1 LDQQERERI
10 QDDLRGVIEGDLL
23 FDDLSRALYSTD
35 ASFFEVK
42 PLGIVLPKHVRDVQA
57 LVRYAAEHSVPLTAR
72 GAGSGV
78 AGQALGSG
86 LIVDFSRYFRG
97 MPEIQDD
104 TVRVQPGVVL
114 ATLNEKLATV
124 GRRLAPDPVGAGQC
138 TVGGMLG
145 INASGPNLAT
155 HGYLRNYVTSM
166 NVVLDSGD
174 LVTVERSHRPGRES
188 GHLDDIVTA
197 ATDLLED
204 SAALIEAHR
213 PKIAFDRCG
222 YHLFDALKED
232 GLDVAGLLVG
242 SEGTLAMIVEATLKT
257 IALSPF
263 RSVAVLGFASLE
275 TAIEAVRICVELPLV
290 RCALFDN
297 RLLSLARS
305 SDPAVAAFVPAEPE
319 FVMVAEYEGTSRAQ
333 SVALIRDLIAQIQRR
348 HRLASFGSDAIE
360 EEELAVADR
369 LGEAVLSTPFSVRG
383 AVQPVSIIDDVA
395 VPTDQLLRYVRRLQE
410 VLQQNELIGS
420 ILIHAHTG
428 QVQAHPFADPAS
440 PADIAKLWNI
450 SEIVHQMAIDLGGTV
465 SSQRGSGLARTRWI
479 PRQYGSLSGVFREL
493 KAFFDPHGIFNP
505 GQIVGNTSVNGRWPI
520 RQMSRTAPQMAG
532 PVDTTTVVPEPDMLD
547 KPMSWRMQWKDQE
560 IHAEIRSCNGCGHCR
575 TESPG
580 MRMCPIFR
588 ALPVEAASP
597 RAKANL
603 LRHLLYQSND
613 SRSLSSEQVR
623 AVADLCVNCRMCAGE
638 CPAHVNIPKLMLE
651 AKAANVAEHGLDRA
665 NWALARTDD
674 FAAFGGAFAFVVN
687 AALGSRTVRWLM
699 ERLLGVSA
707 KRALPAFERR
717 SFLSRARR
725 RGWTKPPRS
734 QNPRVAYFVDTF
746 ANYSD
751 PLIGEAIVA
760 VLHHQGI
767 EVYVPPGQ
775 TSCGMTALAQGD
787 VDAARESAQQNVRV
801 LAEAAREGYPIL
813 CSEPTAAL
821 MLSQDYPELVDDGD
835 ARVVASKTVEFTA
848 FMWQLHRQGRM
859 RTDFASFHWKIGYHI
874 PCHMKALRSSLAGPA
889 LVSLIPAARVSTIDR
904 SCSGM
909 AGTYGLGADHYDVS
923 LRAGRPMLEALAEP
937 RFEHGCTECS
947 ACRMQMENGTR
958 KRTLHPAQY
967 LALAYGLMPEMQRKL
982 QRPVGALLL

>member
-1 LDQQERERI
+1 LDEQERERI

-23 FDDLSRALYSTD
+23 FDELSRALYSTD
-35 ASFFEVK
+35 ASFFEVR
-42 PLGIVLPKHVRDVQA
+42 PLGIVLPRHVQDVQV
-57 LVRYAAEHSVPLTAR
+57 LVRYAGEHSVPLTAR
-72 GAGSGV
+72 GAGSEV
-78 AGQALGSG
+78 AGQSLGSG
-86 LIVDFSRYFRG
+86 LIVDFCRYFRG
-97 MPEIQDD
+97 MPQIEDD

-114 ATLNEKLATV
+114 ATLNEKLAKV

-138 TVGGMLG
+138 TLGGMLG
-145 INASGPNLAT
+145 INASGPNLST
-155 HGYLRNYVTSM
+155 HGYLRQYVASM

-197 ATDLLED
+197 ATDLLAN
-204 SAALIEAHR
+204 SAPLIEAHR

-242 SEGTLAMIVEATLKT
+242 SEGTLAMTVEATLQT
-257 IALSPF
+257 IPLSPF

-275 TAIEAVRICVELPLV
+275 LAIEAVRICAELPLV
-290 RCALFDN
+290 RCALIDN

-319 FVMVAEYEGTSRAQ
+319 FVMVAEHEGTTRTHSA
-333 SVALIRDLIAQIQRR
+333 ALIRDVIARIHGR
-348 HRLASFGSDAIE
+348 HRLASFGTDAIE
-360 EEELAVADR
+360 DEELAVADR
-369 LGEAVLSTPFSVRG
+369 LRKAAVSTPFSARG

-395 VPTDQLLRYVRRLQE
+395 VPTDQLLTYVRHLQD

-428 QVQAHPFADPAS
+428 QVQAHPFADPGS
-440 PADIAKLWNI
+440 PADIAKLWDI
-450 SEIVHQMAIDLGGTV
+450 AEIVHQTAIDLGGTV

-479 PRQYGSLSGVFREL
+479 ARQYGPLCHVFREL
-493 KAFFDPHGIFNP
+493 KALFDPHDIFNP
-505 GQIVGNTSVNGRWPI
+505 GQIVGKASVNGQWPV
-520 RQMSRTAPQMAG
+520 RQMACAALPMPG
-532 PVDTTTVVPEPDMLD
+532 PTETNVAALQPDAVD
-547 KPMSWRMQWKDQE
+547 KPSSWRMQWKDQE
-560 IHAEIRSCNGCGHCR
+560 IHAEIQSCNGCGHCR
-575 TESPG
+575 TEEPG
-580 MRMCPIFR
+580 VRMCPIFR
-588 ALPVEAASP
+588 ALPVEAAAP

-603 LRHLLYQSND
+603 LRYLLYQSND
-613 SRSLSSEQVR
+613 SRLLSSEQVR
-623 AVADLCVNCRMCAGE
+623 AVADLCVNCRMCASE

-651 AKAANVAEHGLDRA
+651 AKAANVAEHGLDRG

-674 FAAFGGAFAFVVN
+674 FAAFGSAFAFLVN
-687 AALGSRTVRWLM
+687 VALGSRTGRWLL
-699 ERLLGVSA
+699 ERVLGVSA
-707 KRALPAFERR
+707 RRALPPFERR
-717 SFLSRARR
+717 SFLGRARR

-734 QNPRVAYFVDTF
+734 KNPRVAYFVDTF

-775 TSCGMTALAQGD
+775 TGCGMAALAQGD
-787 VDAARESAQQNVRV
+787 VDAARESGQQNVRV
-801 LAEAAREGYPIL
+801 LAEAAREGYPII

-821 MLSQDYPELVDDGD
+821 MLSQDYPELLDDGD
-835 ARVVASKTVEFTA
+835 ARLVASKTVEFTT

-859 RTDFASFHWKIGYHI
+859 KTDFASYSWRIGYHI

-909 AGTYGLGADHYDVS
+909 AGTYGLGVDNYELS
-923 LRAGRPMLEALAEP
+923 LQAGRPMLEALAEP
-937 RFEHGCTECS
+937 HFEHGCTECS
-947 ACRMQMENGTR
+947 ACRIQMENGTR

-967 LALAYGLMPEMQRKL
+967 LALAYGLVPDIQGKL
-982 QRPVGALLL
+982 QAPVGALLL